1 MSEDTYH
8 ELIVKHF
15 PRSISATAAM
25 IGAKAGRSVFITSE
39 YTLMDLLS
47 IIPFV
52 NANTTSKVSGSN
64 TSVNISTGV
73 I

>member
-1 MSEDTYH
+1 MSRDTYH
-8 ELIVKHF
+8 ELIVKHY
-15 PRSISATAAM
+15 PRSISVAAAM
-25 IGAKAGRSVFITSE
+25 IGVEAGRSVFITSE

-52 NANTTSKVSGSN
+52 KANTISKVSGSS

>member
-8 ELIVKHF
+8 ELIAMHY

-25 IGAKAGRSVFITSE
+25 IGAEVGRSVFITSE
-39 YTLMDLLS
+39 YTLMDLLF

-52 NANTTSKVSGSN
+52 KANTTSKVSGSN
-64 TSVNISTGV
+64 TSVSISTGV